1 MLVLTLVSTNFV
13 LLSYHVPRLVPAIAK
28 YYPTVSETE
37 EEPEDDE
44 SNGNIED
51 VEVVEDNEASK
62 EEEKNPFNLEALFA
76 EHHKT
81 LDDELTDTAESSP
94 SNQHENDADR
104 ILFVGAAPGTSTAQL
119 PKRPSG
125 GFADEDELLF
135 DS

>member
-81 LDDELTDTAESSP
+81 LDDELTDTAES
-94 SNQHENDADR
+94 NHENDVDCAP
-104 ILFVGAAPGTSTAQL
+104 FVHATPEKSSAQP
-119 PKRPSG
+119 PKRPSS
-125 GFADEDELLF
+125 GFADEDDLLLDF
-135 DS
+135 